1 MRYRHL
7 RRTTIALLATIALLL
22 VLVAVLFHVLNTP
35 GVRARAARWLA
46 TRLAVVTGAR
56 IQVEN
61 LEWRLVPP
69 GMALGGISVRTE
81 TFTLTA
87 DEATVTLSGLHLARR
102 SVELGTVSVRG
113 VHLEFSGRGL
123 KRRGPRKRPW
133 ITVHVRHL
141 ALDDVSVEGTD
152 LPGGLGISLEG
163 VRAGWTRDAA
173 QARGFAGVRRAT
185 LALPRFEPVTGRI
198 RARFVLDD
206 TVRIRRLEFD
216 GELASLT
223 GTAIL
228 GSGGVTATARGTVD
242 MDRLGTMLHMKK
254 DLLGGRCAVELRYRS
269 DADDFIEATVRS
281 QRLRAAG
288 FSLEDLAGHLRL
300 SRGRLLGELRES
312 RIFGGRLSGS
322 YELSPL
328 GAPFHHTVRASGRG
342 LELDRL
348 LTRLHVPPTGASALA
363 DAEVSLRWNGTR
375 IREGHGE
382 ATVSLAPHDG
392 TLPAS
397 GEIRLTLTPDGLLR
411 FEAPDLLLGRSRLSW
426 EGPLTLGS
434 WEPAWSISASPADL
448 HEVVLLVDSLV
459 GRPVLPDALSG
470 TASLH
475 LSLGGPWRDLRAEL
489 RMEAEPLGFSV
500 MEFDRAV
507 IEGTVVDAGFTV
519 HRAAFLLGSGSG
531 EVTGR
536 LFWGNVP
543 DERQID
549 LTMTGT
555 RIPLARLA
563 GWLGRKGV
571 EGNLSFAGQLR
582 GALAGPRGSW
592 ALGLVDVSV
601 GPLGLGD
608 GSASADLSEG
618 TLGIHGVQLDAG
630 ITGEASWNIPTGLV
644 EGSFTWKDLA
654 TAPLGSTARHLL
666 GPSVSGKGRFRL
678 DPDGGFT
685 GGLETAS
692 ATTSLRASVSEQAME
707 GELSLGG
714 AARATLSLERRDD
727 GAFAGD
733 GRVEITSL
741 ATLLERLLPVH
752 GDVLDGTGNVKVS
765 VVWPEG
771 RPPRVT
777 GVAERLDVE
786 IGDLAA
792 RLVEPS
798 TFSLD
803 GDGFALKG
811 LWIRATNGNE
821 LFVRLSRNATGALTG
836 NISGKGDARLL
847 RLVAPQWETAGEI
860 QGVAS
865 ISGTLGSPRLDGIAE
880 LTGCSFRIPESS
892 IVLSNITGTALLS
905 PDGIVLDGVSYRLM
919 GGGGTVA
926 GRIRLLGT
934 EPDFDLSGTLKR
946 ALFPLFPGLD
956 PRLSGTWWLRGR
968 GEHLTL
974 GGDLVVNRT
983 LIRRNEELS
992 TILLDWFGKTKP
1004 APGAEIP
1011 KLDLRV
1017 EADHTIEARNAFL
1030 RLQAAASLHITG
1042 TPGSPGLVGRISI
1055 AEGGEFTFQG
1065 TRYELDHAL
1074 ITFSDPTSIVPHVD
1088 IRARAQVDIYEIWIT
1103 LVGTG
1108 DRIVPTFSSDP
1119 PLSQEEIVSLIAT
1132 GAPVSGSGGSA
1143 PATGMASSVLSS
1155 TLNQVLEMRARS
1167 LLAIDQVRVDPFART
1182 DAGDPTARVTLVK
1195 QISPSWTVAVES
1207 NLSTNREELI
1217 YSRWILAPQV
1227 YLEATRRR
1235 DGSWSL
1241 DLRVRKRY

>member
-22 VLVAVLFHVLNTP
+22 VLVAVLFRILNAP
-35 GVRARAARWLA
+35 GVRAGAARWLA
-46 TRLAVVTGAR
+46 TRLAAVTGAR
-56 IQVEN
+56 IRVES
-61 LEWRLVPP
+61 LEWQFVPP
-69 GMALGGISVRTE
+69 RVALEGISVRSE
-81 TFTLTA
+81 TVSLTA
-87 DEATVTLSGLHLARR
+87 DEVTVTLSGFRLARR
-102 SVELGTVSVRG
+102 TLELGTVAVRG
-113 VHLEFSGRGL
+113 VHLAVSGSGL
-123 KRRGPRKRPW
+123 ERRGPRQRPW

-141 ALDDVSVEGTD
+141 ALDDVTVEGTD
-152 LPGGLGISLEG
+152 LPGGLGIFLDG
-163 VRAGWTRDAA
+163 VRAGWTRDGV
-173 QARGFAGVRRAT
+173 QARGFAAVRCAT
-185 LALPRFEPVTGRI
+185 LALPRARPVTGTI
-198 RARFVLDD
+198 RARFAVDD
-206 TVRIRRLEFD
+206 TVRIRRFEFD

-223 GTAIL
+223 GTAEL
-228 GSGGVTATARGTVD
+228 GSGRATATARGTVD
-242 MDRLGTMLHMKK
+242 MDRLDTTLHMKG
-254 DLLGGRCAVELRYRS
+254 LLEGRCAVELRYRS
-269 DADDFIEATVRS
+269 DASEFLDATVRS
-281 QRLRAAG
+281 RRLRAAG
-288 FSLEDLAGHLRL
+288 FSLEDLAGRLRL
-300 SRGRLLGELRES
+300 SREGLKGELKES
-312 RIFGGRLSGS
+312 SIFGGRLTGS

-342 LELDRL
+342 FDLDRL
-348 LTRLHVPPTGASALA
+348 LAGLHVPPTGAAARA
-363 DAEVSLRWNGTR
+363 DAEVSLEWNGTR
-375 IREGHGE
+375 IRKGHGE
-382 ATVSLAPHDG
+382 AAVSLTPRDG

-397 GEIRLTLTPDGLLR
+397 GDIQLTLTPDGLLR
-411 FEAPDLLLGRSRLSW
+411 FDGPDLLVGHSRLSW
-426 EGPLTLGS
+426 EGPLTLGT
-434 WEPAWSISASPADL
+434 WEPAWSISASSADL
-448 HEVVLLVDSLV
+448 HEVVLLVNSLV

-507 IEGTVVDAGFTV
+507 IEGTVAHAGFTI

-543 DERQID
+543 DDRQVD
-549 LTMTGT
+549 LTMSGT
-555 RIPLARLA
+555 QIPLARLVS
-563 GWLGRKGV
+563 WLGKEGV
-571 EGNLSFAGQLR
+571 GGNLSFAGQLR

-601 GPLGLGD
+601 GPLLLGD
-608 GSASADLSEG
+608 GSASADLSAG
-618 TLGIHGVQLDAG
+618 TLGIHGLQLDAG
-630 ITGEASWNIPTGLV
+630 ASGEASWNIPTGLV

-654 TAPLGSTARHLL
+654 TAPLGSTARNLL
-666 GPSVSGKGRFRL
+666 GPAVSGEGRFRL

-685 GGLETAS
+685 GDLETAS

-733 GRVEITSL
+733 GHVEISSL

-752 GDVLDGTGNVKVS
+752 GNVLDGTGNVKVS

-771 RPPRVT
+771 QPPRVT
-777 GVAERLDVE
+777 GVAERLDLK
-786 IGDLAA
+786 IGELAA
-792 RLVEPS
+792 RLVEPA

-803 GDGFALKG
+803 EDGFVLRG
-811 LWIRATNGNE
+811 LWLRATNGNE
-821 LFVRLSRNATGALTG
+821 LFVRLSRDAAGALNG

-860 QGVAS
+860 QGVIS
-865 ISGTLGSPRLDGIAE
+865 ISGTMEAPGLDGIAE

-892 IVLSNITGTALLS
+892 IVLSSITGTALLS

-926 GRIRLLGT
+926 GRIRLVGT

-992 TILLDWFGKTKP
+992 TILLDWFGKTKT

-1011 KLDLRV
+1011 RLDLRV

-1030 RLQAAASLHITG
+1030 RLQVAVSLHITG
-1042 TPGSPGLVGRISI
+1042 TPGSPGLVGRVSI

-1143 PATGMASSVLSS
+1143 PASGMASSVLSS